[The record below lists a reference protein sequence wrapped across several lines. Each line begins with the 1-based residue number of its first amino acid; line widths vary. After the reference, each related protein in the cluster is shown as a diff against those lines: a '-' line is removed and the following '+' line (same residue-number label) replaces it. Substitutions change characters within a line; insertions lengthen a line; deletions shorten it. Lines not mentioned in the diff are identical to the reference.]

1 MRDGRVV
8 VYLYVLLI
16 IAMVCYA
23 VNQYLDAVDDAQDT
37 IKLQHE
43 AILLLNKEN
52 SELRSF
58 INIYILEKNRELD
71 RADEPIHNRLI

>member
-1 MRDGRVV
+1 M
-8 VYLYVLLI
+8 L
-16 IAMVCYA
+16 CYA
-23 VNQYLDAVDDAQDT
+23 VNQYLDAVAYAQDT

-58 INIYILEKNRELD
+58 IKIYILEENLELD

>member
-23 VNQYLDAVDDAQDT
+23 VNQYLDAADDAQDT

-58 INIYILEKNRELD
+58 INIYIFEENRELD